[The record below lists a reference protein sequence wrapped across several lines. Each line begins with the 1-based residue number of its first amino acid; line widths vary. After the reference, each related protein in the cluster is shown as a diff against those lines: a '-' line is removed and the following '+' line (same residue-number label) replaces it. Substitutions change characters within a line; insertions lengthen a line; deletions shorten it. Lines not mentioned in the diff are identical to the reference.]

1 MWTHFLKLHGRPKFN
16 SSHWA
21 TYCKGCIQHEKELL
35 QNTRTFDSVDY
46 QHGGQSFV
54 DGLFGGAKKPVR
66 KFAERE
72 INAEAELMEAL
83 ADAEE
88 DARLEDG
95 AVECDDDEVYAP

>member
-1 MWTHFLKLHGRPKFN
+1 MWTHFLKLHGRPRFN

-35 QNTRTFDSVDY
+35 QNTRTFDS
-46 QHGGQSFV
+46 
-54 DGLFGGAKKPVR
+54 KPVR
-66 KFAERE
+66 KFAEKE

-88 DARLEDG
+88 DARLDDG

>member
-35 QNTRTFDSVDY
+35 QNTRT

-54 DGLFGGAKKPVR
+54 DGAKKPVR
-66 KFAERE
+66 KFAEKE

-88 DARLEDG
+88 DARLDDG